1 MFFDVPVIEMLIVDC
16 ILHRYRGR
24 VKNRM
29 IIFICKDL
37 TASERLT
44 LSIILSLQF
53 SNKEKIKN
61 DPIPGTPKR
70 HGETSFQGNFEFLRK
85 FWVVPA
91 SLIMQHSQGS
101 KLADPNLPTGRSGH
115 DNSSAN
121 DLVKPSSA
129 EESRKRKRS
138 DGDQD

>member
-1 MFFDVPVIEMLIVDC
+1 MFLDVPVIEMLIVDC
-16 ILHRYRGR
+16 LLHRYRGR

-53 SNKEKIKN
+53 SSKEKIKN

-70 HGETSFQGNFEFLRK
+70 HGEPSFQGASRVSEGILGRIRPSIPNHPTLRLNPHHGTREATLYSNY
-85 FWVVPA
+85 FVF
-91 SLIMQHSQGS
+91 
-101 KLADPNLPTGRSGH
+101 
-115 DNSSAN
+115 
-121 DLVKPSSA
+121 
-129 EESRKRKRS
+129 
-138 DGDQD
+138 